1 MELVSG
7 CCDSPRFGS
16 CFTGDFTVGRR
27 RGRRASCAMIVRGR
41 RGRTGILDWFPSLT
55 RESATGSCISNR
67 LDFPPLAA
75 LFPIFLLPLFFFF
88 SLPLRSR
95 EVVEPILIRLR
106 AVEKRA
112 PGPKVRDRSRE
123 FLYLT
128 GILIYK
134 YAPAFEEPSSSPPR
148 SEFFSEVEKRTLHP
162 AFLTRKEL
170 ERGID
175 FLKFA
180 PIEARLI

>member
-1 MELVSG
+1 MRDDRQGSKRTNRNSRLVSLLNERIG
-7 CCDSPRFGS
+7 YRIVHFQSTRFSP
-16 CFTGDFTVGRR
+16 
-27 RGRRASCAMIVRGR
+27 
-41 RGRTGILDWFPSLT
+41 P
-55 RESATGSCISNR
+55 
-67 LDFPPLAA
+67 

>member
-1 MELVSG
+1 MRDDRQGSKRTNRNSRLVSLLNERIG
-7 CCDSPRFGS
+7 YRIVHFQSTRFSPP
-16 CFTGDFTVGRR
+16 RR
-27 RGRRASCAMIVRGR
+27 
-41 RGRTGILDWFPSLT
+41 SLPNF
-55 RESATGSCISNR
+55 SS
-67 LDFPPLAA
+67 PP
-75 LFPIFLLPLFFFF
+75 FFFFF

-134 YAPAFEEPSSSPPR
+134 YAPAFEEPSSSPSR